1 MPIDSISGP
10 FCEDL
15 SIEYIAHET
24 DTLAVP
30 NPLIVEDDSDDFI
43 VPENYGTGLYGT
55 ECIEGQEICCVEP
68 TVIHFTNQLFSD
80 ITYTPSL
87 YLQHGNSPTVWVYYY
102 LGLEGFQILGALS
115 RISIYGQPVPTRI
128 YVDHGGLATGIIKI
142 V

>member
-15 SIEYIAHET
+15 SIEYIAHDT
-24 DTLAVP
+24 DTQAVP
-30 NPLIVEDDSDDFI
+30 NPLIVEDGSGEFI
-43 VPENYGTGLYGT
+43 VPENYGTGLYGI

-68 TVIHFTNQLFSD
+68 TVIHFTNQLVSD

-87 YLQHGNSPTVWVYYY
+87 YLQHGNSPTVMVYYY
-102 LGLEGFQILGALS
+102 LGIDGFQILGALS
-115 RISIYGQPVPTRI
+115 RISIYGQPVPERI
-128 YVDHGGLATGIIKI
+128 YIDHGGLATGIIKI